1 MQYDAQGVEMNQRRD
16 PQWQR
21 VREIEEAGALLVRPV
36 GVVAWRNA
44 DGTKLKY
51 WLKPSSQSAQ
61 G

>member
-1 MQYDAQGVEMNQRRD
+1 MNQRRD

-21 VREIEEAGALLVRPV
+21 LREIEEAGALLVRPV